1 MAFSANSFR
10 TSTLLISKDTDH
22 SPLPFFFSIC
32 TFSCTVV
39 THLEHLSSSST
50 RFKLLS
56 NRRNLKK
63 EGHKRKPFLL
73 KFSFFHRII
82 LKQKKKRKKKRKNQE
97 RHRRRERKT
106 RGARFISKYIYLFYY
121 HYESSSRIAR
131 RSSAVPYFFLSSLFF
146 IHFFQQFFSL
156 FCFCFV
162 HSAREKGTE

>member
-82 LKQKKKRKKKRKNQE
+82 LKQKKKKKKRKNQE

>member
-50 RFKLLS
+50 HFKLLS

-63 EGHKRKPFLL
+63 EGHKKKPSLL

-82 LKQKKKRKKKRKNQE
+82 LKQKKERKNQE

-106 RGARFISKYIYLFYY
+106 RGAWFISKYIYLFYY

-131 RSSAVPYFFLSSLFF
+131 RSKRCPIFFLVFSLF

-162 HSAREKGTE
+162 HRAREKGTE

>member
-82 LKQKKKRKKKRKNQE
+82 LKRKKKRKNQE

-131 RSSAVPYFFLSSLFF
+131 RSSAVPYFFLSSLFLF
-146 IHFFQQFFSL
+146 IFSTIFFFVLFL
-156 FCFCFV
+156 FCP
-162 HSAREKGTE
+162 

>member
-73 KFSFFHRII
+73 KLSFFHRIN
-82 LKQKKKRKKKRKNQE
+82 LKQEEKKKREEERTKKGIDDE
-97 RHRRRERKT
+97 RENLV
-106 RGARFISKYIYLFYY
+106 ARD
-121 HYESSSRIAR
+121 
-131 RSSAVPYFFLSSLFF
+131 SSANTSISFIITTSHPLELHDDQALSHIFSCLLSFYS
-146 IHFFQQFFSL
+146 FFSTIFFFVL
-156 FCFCFV
+156 FLF
-162 HSAREKGTE
+162 RP

>member
-56 NRRNLKK
+56 DRRNLKK
-63 EGHKRKPFLL
+63 EGRKRKSFLL

-82 LKQKKKRKKKRKNQE
+82 LKQEKKEPRKASTTREKNSWRAIHQRIHLSLLLSLRVILSNCTTIKRCP
-97 RHRRRERKT
+97 
-106 RGARFISKYIYLFYY
+106 I
-121 HYESSSRIAR
+121 
-131 RSSAVPYFFLSSLFF
+131 FFLVFSRF

-162 HSAREKGTE
+162 HRAREKGTQ

>member
-82 LKQKKKRKKKRKNQE
+82 LKQKKKKKKRKNQE

-106 RGARFISKYIYLFYY
+106 RGAGFISKYIYLFYY

>member
-56 NRRNLKK
+56 NRKNLKK

-82 LKQKKKRKKKRKNQE
+82 LKQKKKKKKRKNQE